1 MKQRMLKG
9 LFLSIDLVLNTGV
22 FNQTHSAAM
31 GVLENLVYSQKSH
44 GWGEL
49 CSKSLGVAAV

>member
-1 MKQRMLKG
+1 MLKG
-9 LFLSIDLVLNTGV
+9 LFLSIDLVLNTVV